1 MQYKDLNLKTN
12 QETKKV
18 SGLDI
23 QVLQYLPIQD
33 KIDLIDIALQKAERD
48 GVYNEMRLEMY
59 FNLYIVYLYT
69 DIVFDEEDRA
79 DEFTLYNELESNNV
93 ISKVIA
99 TIPEEEYDN
108 LFDTLQIVKKNNTK
122 YKNSVASVLN
132 SFIKD
137 LPKNAES
144 AMNIMQNFN
153 PNDYQEI
160 QNFARK
166 ANADRPIE

>member
-160 QNFARK
+160 QNFVRK

>member
-1 MQYKDLNLKTN
+1 
-12 QETKKV
+12 
-18 SGLDI
+18 
-23 QVLQYLPIQD
+23 
-33 KIDLIDIALQKAERD
+33 
-48 GVYNEMRLEMY
+48 MY

-160 QNFARK
+160 QNFVRK